1 MMILLIAIV
10 QSEDVGRLSDQ
21 LVHAGYRFTRVNA
34 GGGFLGSGSSVLLIG
49 AAEDR
54 LPAIAAL
61 VAANCPTRQRM
72 TNAAAWTGMVGGYA
86 AGGMLP
92 TEVTVG
98 GAVVYGLPA
107 EQFLQLGG
115 PLAVPGSQVEHALP
129 HASDVAASANA
140 TGARGTKLVVAI
152 LQKEHAEAVA
162 TVLMDAGH
170 RLTRFDTAGG
180 FLRRGSST
188 LLVGV
193 PAFRLPEVLALIEQ
207 GCTLR
212 SDNAASSASALTGMP
227 VHAATVFV
235 LDTSHFLRF

>member
-21 LVHAGYRFTRVNA
+21 LIHAGYRFTRVNA

-49 AAEDR
+49 VAEER
-54 LPAIAAL
+54 LSAVAAL
-61 VAANCPTRQRM
+61 FAANCPTRQRM

-98 GAVVYGLPA
+98 GAVVYGIPA
-107 EQFLQLGG
+107 ERFIQLGG
-115 PLAVPGSQVEHALP
+115 LPPPPGSKVEPSLP
-129 HASDVAASANA
+129 QAIDVAGGDNS
-140 TGARGTKLVVAI
+140 TGGRGTKLVVAI
-152 LQKEHAEAVA
+152 VQKEYVDAVA
-162 TVLMDAGH
+162 ARLMNAGH

-180 FLRRGSST
+180 FLRRGSTT

-193 PAFRLPEVLALIEQ
+193 PAFRLPDVLALIEE
-207 GCTLR
+207 GCMLR
-212 SDNAASSASALTGMP
+212 SDNAAISASASAGMP